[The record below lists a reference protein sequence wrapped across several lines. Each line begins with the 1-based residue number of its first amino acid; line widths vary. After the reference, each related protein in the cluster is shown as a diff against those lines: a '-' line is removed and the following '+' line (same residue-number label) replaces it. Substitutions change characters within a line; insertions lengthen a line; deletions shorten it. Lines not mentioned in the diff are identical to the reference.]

1 MRKTDG
7 EVQARIDNLL
17 KQLEDPSVSV
27 TGKALMRIE
36 IEHLAWVLGIN
47 A

>member
-1 MRKTDG
+1 MRKTD
-7 EVQARIDNLL
+7 EEIQSRIDELL
-17 KQLEDPSVSV
+17 KKLEDPSVSV